1 MDLYF
6 SYLSTYSQKVLLGL
20 YEKNV
25 PFTTHMVDL
34 TDPEDREAYRKLY
47 PFGKVPLLVRDD
59 GRMIPESTIILEYID
74 STFEQGPVL
83 IPRDAEL
90 GRRTRFMD
98 RMCDLYLNDPV
109 VSLIFESWK
118 PESERDQ
125 TLISNSSERIGTM
138 YRFMDDQLAKGGYL
152 AGDTFTMADCAVMPV
167 LFYANSFA
175 PFGAFDNIYRYWEE
189 VSQRPSFMRVK
200 KEAEPYVNAVMGE
213 RGQ

>member
-20 YEKNV
+20 YEKDV
-25 PFTTHMVDL
+25 AFTAHMVDL
-34 TDPEDREAYRKLY
+34 TDEKDREEYRKLY

-74 STFEQGPVL
+74 SAFEQGPVL
-83 IPRDAEL
+83 IPRDTEL

-118 PESERDQ
+118 PEAERDAA
-125 TLISNSSERIGTM
+125 LISKSSERIGMM
-138 YRFMDDQLAKGGYL
+138 YRFMDDQLGKSGYL
-152 AGDTFTMADCAVMPV
+152 AGDTFTMADCSAMPV

-175 PFGAFDNIYRYWEE
+175 PFGGFDNIYRYWEE
-189 VSQRPSFMRVK
+189 VSQRPSFLRLK
-200 KEAEPYVNAVMGE
+200 HEAEPYINAVMGVRQE
-213 RGQ
+213 